1 MSRNQALDRVAAG
14 FSAPRLVSVLAMPA
28 QAWVTLI
35 VGLVAT
41 VGVLVTWQQKNT
53 ADRRSEW
60 WRRTSWALDLT
71 FSDAQEKR
79 QLGWSLLLALAGS
92 KLVTK
97 GDSDVMQAV
106 AEHVA
111 KGDDDDGEDSGEG
124 VVADPHEDDDANLGE
139 ESPGQ

>member
-1 MSRNQALDRVAAG
+1 
-14 FSAPRLVSVLAMPA
+14 MPA

-35 VGLVAT
+35 IGLVAT

-60 WRRTSWALDLT
+60 WRRTTWAFERT
-71 FSDAQEKR
+71 FSGDQEQR
-79 QLGWSLLLALAGS
+79 RLGWSLLLVLVTS
-92 KLVTK
+92 KLATK
-97 GDSDVMQAV
+97 GDSDFMQAV

-111 KGDDDDGEDSGEG
+111 LEGDDDDGEVSGEG

-139 ESPGQ
+139 EGPG

>member
-1 MSRNQALDRVAAG
+1 
-14 FSAPRLVSVLAMPA
+14 MPA

-35 VGLVAT
+35 VGLIAT

-60 WRRTSWALDLT
+60 WRRTTWAFERT
-71 FSDAQEKR
+71 FSGDEEQR
-79 QLGWSLLLALAGS
+79 RLGWSLLLVLVTS

-97 GDSDVMQAV
+97 GDSQFVQAV

-111 KGDDDDGEDSGEG
+111 LEGDDGEDSGDDII
-124 VVADPHEDDDANLGE
+124 ASPDKDDD
-139 ESPGQ
+139 PTQYRQVQ

>member
-1 MSRNQALDRVAAG
+1 
-14 FSAPRLVSVLAMPA
+14 MPA

-35 VGLVAT
+35 VGLIAI

-60 WRRTSWALDLT
+60 WRRTTWAFERT
-71 FSDAQEKR
+71 FSGDQEQR
-79 QLGWSLLLALAGS
+79 RLGWTLLFVLVSS

-97 GDSDVMQAV
+97 GDSEFVQAV

-111 KGDDDDGEDSGEG
+111 LEDADDDDDGEDATAA
-124 VVADPHEDDDANLGE
+124 VVARGDEE
-139 ESPGQ
+139 ESASQ